1 MTLFKITKLIHDRF
15 GIFINPIDLKPKMT
29 YLTIKARINR
39 GRVMSNYT
47 PEVIWDDY
55 VEGCACCA
63 LNYGLED
70 DDE

>member
-1 MTLFKITKLIHDRF
+1 MTISRE
-15 GIFINPIDLKPKMT
+15 
-29 YLTIKARINR
+29 RE
-39 GRVMSNYT
+39 RVMSNYT
-47 PEVIWDDY
+47 PEVIWDDF

>member
-1 MTLFKITKLIHDRF
+1 M
-15 GIFINPIDLKPKMT
+15 IFVVNGMKM
-29 YLTIKARINR
+29 RE
-39 GRVMSNYT
+39 RVMSNYT
-47 PEVIWDDY
+47 PELIWDDF